1 MAKGKTAN
9 KWKKEEKLEVER
21 FKVIGGALNGYEV
34 VDLDGESHG
43 RFERMWD
50 AIYKK
55 RELLGEDISSYDL
68 RDKS

>member
-9 KWKKEEKLEVER
+9 KWKKEEKAAEVP
-21 FKVIGGALNGYEV
+21 FKVIGGPLNGYDV
-34 VDLDGESHG
+34 VDLAGESHG
-43 RFERMWD
+43 HFEKMWD

-55 RELLGEDISSYDL
+55 RELLGEDISSYDF